1 MDEDVCSI
9 SGMFGACIIEEAEKR
24 SHNYSLIRRASS
36 RFFRSI
42 KQAHR
47 SVSGSLSSLISRQ
60 NDDTEHACKSEKSN
74 SSKTKRPLSFAF
86 GEEVQVLSN
95 STSAGEIS
103 FMLN

>member
-9 SGMFGACIIEEAEKR
+9 SGMFGASIIEEAEKR
-24 SHNYSLIRRASS
+24 SHNYGLIRRASS

-47 SVSGSLSSLISRQ
+47 SISGSLSSIISRQ
-60 NDDTEHACKSEKSN
+60 NDDTEHACKSETSN
-74 SSKTKRPLSFAF
+74 SGKAKRPWSFAF
-86 GEEVQVLSN
+86 GEEVQV
-95 STSAGEIS
+95 TSAGEIS